1 MVRVIHLEFNIKLFM
16 FKFRNNRVLIEV
28 KTVENWVNV
37 ISSLGYP
44 VAVSVV
50 TIGFVFKLVMD
61 EREENR
67 QREERLM
74 DMVRST
80 IDNNTKA
87 IQDLKS
93 VMESRGV

>member
-1 MVRVIHLEFNIKLFM
+1 MVLLGLAWLNFLDLGTIW
-16 FKFRNNRVLIEV
+16 VLNEV
-28 KTVENWVNV
+28 MYMENWVNV

-87 IQDLKS
+87 IQELKS
-93 VMESRGV
+93 VMEGRGV

>member
-1 MVRVIHLEFNIKLFM
+1 M
-16 FKFRNNRVLIEV
+16 
-28 KTVENWVNV
+28 ENWVNI

-44 VAVSVV
+44 AAVSVV

-87 IQDLKS
+87 IQELKG

>member
-1 MVRVIHLEFNIKLFM
+1 MY
-16 FKFRNNRVLIEV
+16 NNRGE

-87 IQDLKS
+87 IQDLKG

>member
-1 MVRVIHLEFNIKLFM
+1 M
-16 FKFRNNRVLIEV
+16 
-28 KTVENWVNV
+28 ENWVNI

-44 VAVSVV
+44 VAVSVI

-61 EREENR
+61 EREENQ

-74 DMVRST
+74 DMVRTT

-87 IQDLKS
+87 IQELKQ
-93 VMESRGV
+93 VMTKEGV

>member
-1 MVRVIHLEFNIKLFM
+1 MVNKRGE
-16 FKFRNNRVLIEV
+16 

-87 IQDLKS
+87 IQDLKG

>member
-1 MVRVIHLEFNIKLFM
+1 M
-16 FKFRNNRVLIEV
+16 
-28 KTVENWVNV
+28 ENWVNV

-50 TIGFVFKLVMD
+50 TIGFVFNLVMD

-87 IQDLKS
+87 IQDLKG

>member
-1 MVRVIHLEFNIKLFM
+1 MKYLSSSQS
-16 FKFRNNRVLIEV
+16 RNNWVINEV
-28 KTVENWVNV
+28 MYMENWVNV

-87 IQDLKS
+87 IQELKS
-93 VMESRGV
+93 VMEVRGV

>member
-1 MVRVIHLEFNIKLFM
+1 MY
-16 FKFRNNRVLIEV
+16 
-28 KTVENWVNV
+28 VENWVNI

-61 EREENR
+61 EREENQ

-74 DMVRST
+74 DMVRTT

-87 IQDLKS
+87 IQELKQ
-93 VMESRGV
+93 VMTKEGF

>member
-1 MVRVIHLEFNIKLFM
+1 M
-16 FKFRNNRVLIEV
+16 
-28 KTVENWVNV
+28 ENWVNI

-50 TIGFVFKLVMD
+50 TIGSVFKLVMD

>member
-1 MVRVIHLEFNIKLFM
+1 MEWLGILFSVNCVIN
-16 FKFRNNRVLIEV
+16 EV
-28 KTVENWVNV
+28 MYVENWVNV

-61 EREENR
+61 DWEENR
-67 QREERLM
+67 QREECLM

-93 VMESRGV
+93 VMEGRGV

>member
-1 MVRVIHLEFNIKLFM
+1 MQ
-16 FKFRNNRVLIEV
+16 NNRGE

-44 VAVSVV
+44 VAVSVI
-50 TIGFVFKLVMD
+50 TIGFVFKMVMD

-74 DMVRST
+74 DMVRTT
-80 IDNNTKA
+80 IENNTKA
-87 IQDLKS
+87 IQELKQ
-93 VMESRGV
+93 VMTKEGL

>member
-1 MVRVIHLEFNIKLFM
+1 MGI
-16 FKFRNNRVLIEV
+16 NRGE

-87 IQDLKS
+87 IQELKS

>member
-1 MVRVIHLEFNIKLFM
+1 MQ
-16 FKFRNNRVLIEV
+16 NNRGE

-87 IQDLKS
+87 IQELKS
-93 VMESRGV
+93 VMEGRGV

>member
-1 MVRVIHLEFNIKLFM
+1 MFNLDS
-16 FKFRNNRVLIEV
+16 
-28 KTVENWVNV
+28 WVNV

-50 TIGFVFKLVMD
+50 TIGFVFKMVMD
-61 EREENR
+61 EREENQ

-74 DMVRST
+74 DMVRTT

-87 IQDLKS
+87 IQELKQ
-93 VMESRGV
+93 VMTKEGF

>member
-1 MVRVIHLEFNIKLFM
+1 M
-16 FKFRNNRVLIEV
+16 

-61 EREENR
+61 EREENQ

-74 DMVRST
+74 DMVRTT
-80 IDNNTKA
+80 IENNTKA
-87 IQDLKS
+87 IQELKQ
-93 VMESRGV
+93 VMTKEGF

>member
-1 MVRVIHLEFNIKLFM
+1 MEH
-16 FKFRNNRVLIEV
+16 
-28 KTVENWVNV
+28 WVNV

-50 TIGFVFKLVMD
+50 TIGFVFKMVMD
-61 EREENR
+61 EREENQ

-74 DMVRST
+74 DMVRTT

-87 IQDLKS
+87 IQELKQ
-93 VMESRGV
+93 VMTKEGF

>member
-1 MVRVIHLEFNIKLFM
+1 MD
-16 FKFRNNRVLIEV
+16 NNRGE

-87 IQDLKS
+87 IQELKS
-93 VMESRGV
+93 VMEVRGV

>member
-1 MVRVIHLEFNIKLFM
+1 MDDFSSI
-16 FKFRNNRVLIEV
+16 
-28 KTVENWVNV
+28 

-44 VAVSVV
+44 IAVSVI
-50 TIGFVFKLVMD
+50 TIAFVFKLVMD

-74 DMVRST
+74 DMVRTT
-80 IDNNTKA
+80 IENNTKA
-87 IQDLKS
+87 VQELKS

>member
-1 MVRVIHLEFNIKLFM
+1 M
-16 FKFRNNRVLIEV
+16 
-28 KTVENWVNV
+28 NV

-44 VAVSVV
+44 VAVSVI

-61 EREENR
+61 EREENQ

-74 DMVRST
+74 DMVRTT

-87 IQDLKS
+87 IQELKQ
-93 VMESRGV
+93 VMTKEGF